1 MISYVTFHTHAQQYK
16 CNKALTCV
24 TSEILYIPSP
34 HSQAKPDSRYKEEY
48 DLIQRNGFINMEF
61 HNNNLSSPQK

>member
-1 MISYVTFHTHAQQYK
+1 MHSNTNVTKLNMCH
-16 CNKALTCV
+16 
-24 TSEILYIPSP
+24 ILNSLYSP